1 MGKEIQDPKG
11 ENVIMRYLV
20 VMLASISL
28 AFLAAVGASAADPE
42 SAGAATSVKSCTGGT
57 IDLKD
62 DEKRIFDLQNQERA
76 DRGLRKLCVHPKL
89 QKIARDHSK
98 DMVERDY
105 FSHKTKG
112 SGRTPEQRAKSAGYD
127 YRYFGENIGYG
138 DTPGGV
144 FNNWMNSSLH
154 RSNILNKRY
163 REVGVGAETGAFK
176 PAGRTTTVYTVDF
189 GTRL

>member
-1 MGKEIQDPKG
+1 
-11 ENVIMRYLV
+11 
-20 VMLASISL
+20 MLASVSL
-28 AFLAAVGASAADPE
+28 AFLAAAGASATDTE
-42 SAGAATSVKSCTGGT
+42 SAATSVRSCTGGI

-62 DEKRIFDLQNQERA
+62 DEKRIFDLQNRERV

-89 QKIARDHSK
+89 QKIARNHSK

-112 SGRTPEQRAKSAGYD
+112 SGLTPEQRAKKVGYD

-138 DTPGGV
+138 DTPGAV
-144 FNNWMNSSLH
+144 FDNWMKSPDH
-154 RSNILNKRY
+154 RANILNKRY
-163 REVGVGAETGAFK
+163 REVGVGAATGDFK
-176 PAGRTTTVYTVDF
+176 PAGRATTVYTVDF